1 MDLTAHGGDI
11 YTLARELGRAPE
23 EILDFSANANPRGTP
38 PQVKEAIKRA
48 ARVLLPLPETRPA
61 GPSAR
66 PSGKKKGFRRRLSS
80 VGMAPPISS
89 SGWFGLFGPV

>member
-23 EILDFSANANPRGTP
+23 EILDFSANTNPWGTP

-48 ARVLLPLPETRPA
+48 AEFCCPYPDPA
-61 GPSAR
+61 CRALCQAIGEKE
-66 PSGKKKGFRRRLSS
+66 GI
-80 VGMAPPISS
+80 PPQEMCIRDS
-89 SGWFGLFGPV
+89 SGPFPALRGTWQ